1 MSRIVMDC
9 DLMKYR
15 NSGLYYYCLNLGR
28 HINQL
33 LDEQGAERIKFYVP
47 QAERNSFNG
56 GSDTIVEKKY
66 HKFVKPFLWNCK
78 VWHAPFQTGR
88 MIPQD
93 NSSTR
98 VVLTIHDL
106 NHLHEGKPIEEQ
118 KHNLKKTQALID
130 RSDVIVCVSQFCK
143 SDVIRHLNTG
153 NKPIHVIYNG
163 TSSLSTPKL
172 SATSYK
178 PTRPFL
184 FSIGYVNRKKNF
196 HTLICL
202 LQQNELEFVVAGRLD
217 ELDYVNAIVLEAR
230 RRGLNDR
237 FHILGPITDEEKSWY
252 LKHCTA
258 YVHPSLAEGFGIPV
272 VEAMTFGKPLF
283 LSHRTSLPE
292 IAGDVAFYFKNFD
305 PGHMQQVFLEG
316 MHYYSLNGLGKRIK
330 ARGKAYNWREKAAEY
345 IGVYNSLL

>member
-1 MSRIVMDC
+1 MDC

-47 QAERNSFNG
+47 PAERKTFNG
-56 GSDTIVEKKY
+56 GSDTIVEKRY

-93 NSSTR
+93 NPFIK

-106 NHLHEGKPIEEQ
+106 NHLHEGKPIQEQ
-118 KHNLKKTQALID
+118 KHNLKKTQTLID

-143 SDVIRHLNTG
+143 SDVLKYLNTG
-153 NKPIHVIYNG
+153 RKPIHVIYNG
-163 TSSLSTPKL
+163 TSTLSVPRL
-172 SATSYK
+172 SVTSYK

-196 HTLICL
+196 HTLISL
-202 LQQNELEFVVAGRLD
+202 LERNDLELIVAGRLD
-217 ELDYVNAIVLEAR
+217 ELDYVNAIVLESR
-230 RRGLNDR
+230 RRGLGDR
-237 FHILGPITDEEKSWY
+237 VRVLGPISDEEKSWY

-292 IAGDVAFYFKNFD
+292 IAGDVAFYFKSFE
-305 PGHMQQVFLEG
+305 PGHMQQVFVEG
-316 MHYYSLNGLGKRIK
+316 MHNYSQNGLAKRIE
-330 ARGKAYNWREKAAEY
+330 ARGKIFNWREKAAEY
-345 IGVYNSLL
+345 IAVYKSLL